1 MLEAKRFDNSV
12 TGLGG
17 YANFFAVIALDL
29 GHVVIQ
35 VASRRESLLQRV
47 VLVRPASYFFDG
59 VLLSIVRHFA
69 LDRLG

>member
-29 GHVVIQ
+29 RHVVNQ

-47 VLVRPASYFFDG
+47 VLIRPASYFFDW
-59 VLLSIVRHFA
+59 VLLSIDRHFA
-69 LDRLG
+69 LDRSG

>member
-12 TGLGG
+12 TLLGG
-17 YANFFAVIALDL
+17 YANFFAVITLDL

-35 VASRRESLLQRV
+35 VASRRENLLQRV
-47 VLVRPASYFFDG
+47 VLIRPASYFFDW
-59 VLLSIVRHFA
+59 VLLSIDRHFA